1 MVENWNPELMER
13 VRAACPLGI
22 EVRTLSRG
30 APNWILGVDRD
41 GVSVHTERSK
51 EKGDPELVEGWMLQT
66 AWDHLQHFGSL
77 TNRYLLDG
85 LGVKRSSAVCAI
97 LAQLPDVAAVSNDPI
112 TLVLR
117 R

>member
-1 MVENWNPELMER
+1 MER
-13 VRAACPLGI
+13 VRAACPPSA
-22 EVRTLSRG
+22 EVRTLSQG
-30 APNWILGVDRD
+30 APNWIMEINED
-41 GVSVHTERSK
+41 GVLVHTERSK
-51 EKGDPELVEGWMLQT
+51 VAGDPQLVDGWMLQA
-66 AWDHLQHFGSL
+66 AWDHLQHYGSL

-97 LAQLPDVAAVSNDPI
+97 LVQLPPVTAVSDDPI